1 MRQHPVASVVVG
13 CLFAVLLTGW
23 AWSQPG
29 PKPAAPPEIAKTI
42 EDRTGVRGQWNAA
55 ESVFRVAF
63 ARTDLPVK
71 VAGNPLN
78 GANGLGVWAAF
89 RLAGPTAD
97 VTGDLLLTE
106 EQVNPVLGRALESGL
121 EVTGLHNHFLWDEPR
136 VMYMHFHGQGEIAA
150 LATAV
155 GRVFAGVRDIDLR
168 SPHPDWTV
176 DPAQTTL
183 KTEPID
189 AVLGVKGQMMA
200 GVYKVTVGRKTTVE
214 GRPMRNAMGV
224 NTWMAFAGSDEQ
236 AVVDGD
242 FAMLE
247 SEVQPVLKALH
258 RAGIDILALHNHM
271 LGDTPRIVFLHF
283 WGSGPA
289 TCLARG
295 LKSALD
301 VQAR

>member
-1 MRQHPVASVVVG
+1 MRQYAVTSVAVG
-13 CLFAVLLTGW
+13 CLFAVLLTGR

-29 PKPAAPPEIAKTI
+29 PKPAAPPEITKTI

-55 ESVFRVAF
+55 ESVFRVSF
-63 ARTDLPVK
+63 ARADVPVK

-78 GANGLGVWAAF
+78 GASGLGVWAAF
-89 RLAGPTAD
+89 HLAGPTTD
-97 VTGDLLLTE
+97 VAGDLLLTE
-106 EQVNPVLGRALESGL
+106 EQVNPVMSRVLESGL

-136 VMYMHFHGQGEIAA
+136 VMYMHIHGQGEAA
-150 LATAV
+150 TLATAV

-168 SPHPDWTV
+168 SPHPAWTV
-176 DPAQTTL
+176 DPAQTSL

-189 AVLGVKGQMMA
+189 AVLGSKGQMA
-200 GVYKVTVGRKTTVE
+200 SGVYKVTVGRKTVVD
-214 GRPMRNAMGV
+214 GRPMGNAMGV

-247 SEVQPVLKALH
+247 SEVQPVLKAL
-258 RAGIDILALHNHM
+258 RKAGIDVMAMHNHM
-271 LGDTPRIVFLHF
+271 LGDSPRIIFLHF
-283 WGSGPA
+283 WGAGPA
-289 TCLARG
+289 VSLARG

-301 VQAR
+301 VQAH